1 MKKYITLFLICLFN
15 SAYGQVNIESI
26 RNNKKES
33 GFYNDTSVSAEFQ
46 RGNVKTS
53 SLELVNRLDYH
64 HEKSHTFLQ
73 LSGQIAEQ
81 SEKLF
86 KNQAFSHLRFT
97 NMEFGNIGYELF
109 TQAQYNEFKNLKL
122 RQLNGAGSRF
132 VLHNK
137 KENKMTIGLGIM
149 TDYEIINPDQKNF
162 TLRNT
167 SYIAYNN
174 TGKLI
179 ETNAVAYFQPSIYN
193 TNDYRI
199 LTEASISSK
208 LTNKLRLEVSINFN
222 YDTLPP
228 EGVLKN
234 DLVIKNILKYI
245 W

>member
-1 MKKYITLFLICLFN
+1 MKKIILLILLLSNTAF
-15 SAYGQVNIESI
+15 SQVNIENI
-26 RNNKKES
+26 RNNKKDS
-33 GFYNDTSVSAEFQ
+33 GFYNDTSLSAEFQ

-53 SLELVNRLDYH
+53 SFEIVNRLDYH
-64 HEKSHTFLQ
+64 YEKSHTFLQ

-81 SEKLF
+81 NQKLF

-122 RQLNGAGSRF
+122 RQLNGVGSRF

-137 KENKMTIGLGIM
+137 KDNKMTIGIGAM
-149 TDYEIINPDQKNF
+149 TDYEIVESNQTNF
-162 TLRNT
+162 TLRST

-174 TGKLI
+174 IGKLI
-179 ETNAVAYFQPSIYN
+179 ETNAVAYFQPSIN
-193 TNDYRI
+193 DTNDYRI

-208 LTNKLRLEVSINFN
+208 ITNKLRLEVSINFN

-234 DLVIKNILKYI
+234 DLVIKNVLKYI

>member
-1 MKKYITLFLICLFN
+1 MKKYIILLIICLFN

-53 SLELVNRLDYH
+53 SFELVNRLDYH
-64 HEKSHTFLQ
+64 RNNSHTFLQ

-81 SEKLF
+81 NKKIF
-86 KNQAFSHLRFT
+86 KNEAFSHLRFT
-97 NMEFGNIGYELF
+97 NMFYGNIGYELF
-109 TQAQYNEFKNLKL
+109 TQAQYDEFKNLKL
-122 RQLNGAGSRF
+122 RQLNGAGARF
-132 VLHNK
+132 QLRNHK
-137 KENKMTIGLGIM
+137 KNRLTVGIGIM
-149 TDYEIINPDQKNF
+149 TDYEIVEPNQTDF
-162 TLRNT
+162 TLRST

-174 TGKLI
+174 IGKLI
-179 ETNAVAYFQPSIYN
+179 ETNAVAYFQPSIQD

-228 EGVLKN
+228 EGILKN
-234 DLVIKNILKYI
+234 DLIIKNVLKYI